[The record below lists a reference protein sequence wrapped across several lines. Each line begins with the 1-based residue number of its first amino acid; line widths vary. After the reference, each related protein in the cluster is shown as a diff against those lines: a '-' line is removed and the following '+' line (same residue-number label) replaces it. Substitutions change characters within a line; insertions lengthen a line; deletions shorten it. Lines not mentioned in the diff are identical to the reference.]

1 MYSIW
6 FHPILVYEYIVRVW
20 FFIYLGN
27 DFAYWRVNAVALCY
41 HFVEDGEWLSGYLA
55 YPLLL
60 LFAIYLSSR
69 Q

>member
-1 MYSIW
+1 MYGIW
-6 FHPILVYEYIVRVW
+6 FHPIAVYEY
-20 FFIYLGN
+20 IYLGN
-27 DFAYWRVNAVALCY
+27 DIAYWCVNVVALCY

-60 LFAIYLSSR
+60 LFAIYFSSR